1 MVRLSTSLLAA
12 LSLGVSRTF
21 AALEVDL
28 DDPAS
33 IKRAAK
39 NVADDMLTFYRGDEP
54 GWVPGIL
61 PGPPP
66 DGDYYWWHGGA
77 MWGTLLDY
85 RHHTGDAD
93 YDRIV
98 YEAMLFQVGDD
109 RDYNPANWS
118 ASMGLLGHVRHDR
131 RRGGLQGSP
140 KDQPQWLSL
149 VQAVFND
156 QTMPDRRVTEGP
168 CRGGLRWQAVR
179 YNNGFDYINTI
190 ANACYFN
197 MGARLARYTGN
208 QTYVKLVEDTYETIM
223 RLGYIDKD
231 YNVFDGAHL
240 PNCDKINRAQFSYNI
255 GLLVQGAA
263 ALGRRNST
271 TSLDATLK
279 VFWPNGVA
287 FEISCEGQPGGG
299 CNKDMESYKGFVHRW
314 LGYTAQVAPHTAAK
328 IKPMIR
334 ARAAPNG
341 RFCGFHWTTGVFD
354 GSIGAGQQMNVLGA
368 LTAMLM
374 PDQGGAPPLT
384 NKTGGTSSGN
394 YEAGGKTST
403 TKVLTPVTGG
413 DRAGAGFL
421 TAIIIAGALGAF
433 AWMSTD
439 GIAE

>member
-1 MVRLSTSLLAA
+1 
-12 LSLGVSRTF
+12 
-21 AALEVDL
+21 
-28 DDPAS
+28 
-33 IKRAAK
+33 
-39 NVADDMLTFYRGDEP
+39 MLTFYRGDEP

-77 MWGTLLDY
+77 MWGALLDY
-85 RHHTGDAD
+85 QHHTGDNS
-93 YDRIV
+93 YERITK
-98 YEAMLFQVGDD
+98 EALLFQVGDD

-118 ASMGLLGHVRHDR
+118 ASMGNDDQAFWGMSAMIAAEV
-131 RRGGLQGSP
+131 GFSNPP
-140 KDQPQWLSL
+140 KDQAQWLSL

-156 QTMPDRRVTEGP
+156 QTMPERRVTEGP

-208 QTYVKLVEDTYETIM
+208 QTYVKLVEDTYDTIM

-240 PNCDKINRAQFSYNI
+240 PDCDKINRAQFSYNI

-263 ALGRRNST
+263 ALYNMTESDKWKKELD
-271 TSLDATLK
+271 SLLDATLK
-279 VFWPNGVA
+279 TFWPEGVA

-299 CNKDMESYKGFVHRW
+299 CNKDMEAYKGFVHRW
-314 LGYTAQVAPHTAAK
+314 LGYTAQLAPHTAAK
-328 IKPMIR
+328 IKPMIKSSVQ
-334 ARAAPNG
+334 AAVKQCTGGPNG

-354 GSIGAGQQMNVLGA
+354 GAIGAGQQMNVLGA

-374 PDQGGAPPLT
+374 PDAGGPPPLT
-384 NKTGGTSSGN
+384 NATGGTSTGN
-394 YEAGGKTST
+394 YDAGGKAPT
-403 TKVLTPVTGG
+403 TAKVLGPITGG

-421 TAIIIAGALGAF
+421 TAIIIAGCLGAF